1 MYVIY
6 LIVEYALHINL
17 TSVVFN
23 IATRS
28 SNTPRGYNNRETWKY
43 SSSYIWL
50 VKTINIET
58 CSHHRDHW
66 CPNHTLFCFM
76 LIKTKLKQFDSMIY
90 WI

>member
-28 SNTPRGYNNRETWKY
+28 SNTPRGYKNRETWKY

-50 VKTINIET
+50 V
-58 CSHHRDHW
+58 
-66 CPNHTLFCFM
+66 
-76 LIKTKLKQFDSMIY
+76 
-90 WI
+90 